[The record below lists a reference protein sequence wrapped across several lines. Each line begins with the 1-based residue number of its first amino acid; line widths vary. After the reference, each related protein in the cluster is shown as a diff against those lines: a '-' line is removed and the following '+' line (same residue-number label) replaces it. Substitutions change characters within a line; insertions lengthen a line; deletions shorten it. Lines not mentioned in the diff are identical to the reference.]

1 MIFRPVRKLGLL
13 TKFAIL
19 GAIPTLILSVM
30 LGKTLQASISHR
42 AREHARDEAVLFSHL
57 AVEPLISEAGVASTL
72 SATEASKVRSVM
84 ARDGGRSG
92 VTGVRIW
99 RRDGELAFT
108 SGRVRHERPVHD
120 SAALGSA
127 FAGRSGWSLVGSGAA
142 DLHVFVPLRLG
153 QADQVDAVLEVSMP
167 YAPIAERINEEST
180 ELLLILLA
188 GLTLLYA
195 ALFRIVAGA
204 SNKLRQQVAENE
216 HQALHDA
223 LTGLPNRTLFRDR
236 VEQAILAAR
245 RGEAHLAVML
255 MDLDRFKEINDTL
268 GHHNGDFLLQQI
280 GPRLRHCLRESD
292 TIARLGGDEFALLLP
307 NLQDP
312 ASATRVAEK
321 IRSAL
326 SRPFVLEGLTLSVEG
341 SIGIAFHPDHGTD
354 VDALLQRADVAMY
367 VAKETHNGHEV
378 YATEDDQYSPSRLS
392 LVGDLRRAVGS
403 GELLVY
409 YQPKVDLASGE
420 IDGVE
425 ALVRWKHP
433 ERGLL
438 APDEFIPLA
447 EHTELIKPLTYEI
460 IGTAFKQCRSWHDRG
475 HDLSIAVNLSVRS
488 LLDLQFPD
496 DVARLLEEHNVRP
509 GWITFEITESTLM
522 ADTWRAMA
530 VLKRL
535 SAMGI
540 GLSIDDY
547 GSGYSSLSYVK
558 RLPISEIKID
568 KSFVMNMDRDENDAV
583 IVRSTIDLGRNLGL
597 NVVAEGVETEEVWKK
612 LAALGC
618 NMAQG
623 HYLSEPVPADEITQ
637 RGGARLLPDRS
648 PSDLPGASVGHRD
661 ALAGL

>member
-1 MIFRPVRKLGLL
+1 MMFRPVRKLSLL
-13 TKFAIL
+13 AKFAIL
-19 GAIPTLILSVM
+19 GAIPTLILSVL

-42 AREHARDEAVLFSHL
+42 ATEHARDEAVLFSNL
-57 AVEPLISEAGVASTL
+57 AVEPLVSEGGASSL
-72 SATEASKVRSVM
+72 SATEASSLRSAI
-84 ARDGGRSG
+84 ARDGELRSG
-92 VTGVRIW
+92 VSGVRIW
-99 RRDGELAFT
+99 RSDGTISFSSGRIRDRESVRRSAVLKSAFDGE
-108 SGRVRHERPVHD
+108 SE
-120 SAALGSA
+120 
-127 FAGRSGWSLVGSGAA
+127 WSLVDHVDSKEM
-142 DLHVFVPLRLG
+142 HVFVPLSLG
-153 QADQVDAVLEVSMP
+153 SGDGVDAVVDVSMP
-167 YAPIAERINEEST
+167 YAPIANRINDESV

-204 SNKLRQQVAENE
+204 SNKLRLQIAENE

-236 VEQAILAAR
+236 VQQAILSAR
-245 RGEAHLAVML
+245 RGEGHLAVML
-255 MDLDRFKEINDTL
+255 MDLDRFKEVNDTL

-292 TIARLGGDEFALLLP
+292 TIARLGGDEFGILLT
-307 NLQDP
+307 NLHDP
-312 ASATRVAEK
+312 TSAPQVAEK

-326 SRPFVLEGLTLSVEG
+326 SRPFVLEGLTLSVES

-354 VDALLQRADVAMY
+354 VDMLLQRADVAMY
-367 VAKETHNGHEV
+367 VAKESHNGHEI
-378 YATEDDQYSPSRLS
+378 YAAEDDLYSPSRLS
-392 LVGDLRRAVGS
+392 LVGDLRRALGS
-403 GELLVY
+403 GELIVY
-409 YQPKVDLASGE
+409 YQPKANLGSGE
-420 IDGVE
+420 ISAVE

-438 APDEFIPLA
+438 PPDEFIQLA
-447 EHTELIKPLTYEI
+447 EHTELIKPLTREVMQQ
-460 IGTAFKQCRSWHDRG
+460 AFKQCRSWHDAG
-475 HDLSIAVNLSVRS
+475 YDLSIAVNLSVRS

-496 DVARLLEEHNVRP
+496 DVAELLDEHKVRP
-509 GWITFEITESTLM
+509 EWITFEITESTLM

-535 SAMGI
+535 SSLGI

-558 RLPISEIKID
+558 RLPITEIKID

-597 NVVAEGVETEEVWKK
+597 KVVAEGVETQEVWKK

-618 NMAQG
+618 DMAQG
-623 HYLSEPVPADEITQ
+623 NYLSKPVPAEEITARRSSSQ
-637 RGGARLLPDRS
+637 VPDGAPSYVGGT
-648 PSDLPGASVGHRD
+648 VGIAMR
-661 ALAGL
+661 